1 MRVVI
6 VGAGFAG
13 LSQAARLAKLRHDV
27 TLVEAE
33 PRLGGR
39 LRGHTVG
46 DHTWQLDPE
55 TITLPGVLRDLFRK
69 SGRPLEQVLALDPVP
84 HRRHVFGD
92 RSVLDLP
99 FGNRAEQSDAVT
111 ELLGNDSWS
120 PWVDSLADAWDP
132 IRRDLIEQVGP
143 PTSALRRAVD
153 GRRRM
158 APYLKRHLKDR
169 RLRSIVSDRTILDG
183 DLPSFA
189 PAFTSVIHY
198 VERTFGLWRIAGG
211 FPALADALEARI
223 SERGVDV
230 HTDTFAEGLQ
240 LAGGRVTGVVT
251 GAGVLPADLVV
262 WTAPRTPP
270 QSAEPHGVPAIPAAR
285 TLVRLAP
292 TAPRLP
298 LDVVAHGDPPLHLW
312 SDGSERWTI
321 AHHNAED
328 PLTALV
334 RVGIDLRAH
343 VIERHDLSPVE
354 LVTMGGWGWQWHGWH
369 TSQTR
374 PSIGFDGTLM
384 FAGANARPGP
394 SIEMIGSATAAIAE
408 HLGKAPRQ
416 PESKPPF

>member
-13 LSQAARLAKLRHDV
+13 LSQAARLAKLHHHV
-27 TLVEAE
+27 TLVEVE

-39 LRGHTVG
+39 LRGHTIG

-55 TITLPGVLRDLFRK
+55 TVTLPGVLRDLFRK
-69 SGRPLEQVLALDPVP
+69 SGRPLDQVLELQPMP
-84 HRRHVFGD
+84 GRRHVFGD

-99 FGNRAEQSDAVT
+99 FGNRADQADAIT
-111 ELLGNDSWS
+111 ELVGADPWS
-120 PWVDSLADAWDP
+120 PWLDSLAETWDP
-132 IRRDLIEQVGP
+132 IRRELIERVES
-143 PTSALRRAVD
+143 PTAAVRRAVG
-153 GRRRM
+153 GRRRL
-158 APYLKRHLKDR
+158 APYLKHKLKDP
-169 RLRSIVSDRTILDG
+169 RLRSIVTDRTVLDG
-183 DLPSFA
+183 DVPSFA

-198 VERTFGLWRIAGG
+198 VERTFGLWRITGG
-211 FPALADALEARI
+211 FSALADALEARI
-223 SERGVDV
+223 DERGVEV
-230 HTDTFAEGLQ
+230 RGGTFAEGVD
-240 LAGGRVTGVVT
+240 LAGGRV
-251 GAGVLPADLVV
+251 AGVITDGGVIPADLVV

-270 QSAEPHGVPAIPAAR
+270 QSPEPHGVPAIPAAR
-285 TLVRLAP
+285 TLVRLGP
-292 TAPRLP
+292 TAPELP
-298 LDVVAHGDPPLHLW
+298 RDVVAHGNPPLHLW
-312 SDGSERWTI
+312 SDGSDRWTI

-374 PSIGFDGTLM
+374 PSVGFEGTLL
-384 FAGANARPGP
+384 FAGANARPGS

-408 HLGKAPRQ
+408 RLGKAPR
-416 PESKPPF
+416 